1 MKVKWKLP
9 CNCNYVIAILDV
21 YDLKKKVILIYF
33 NSSENGMRI
42 I

>member
-9 CNCNYVIAILDV
+9 CNYVIAILDV